1 MENPLQICL
10 SVELHIF
17 EYNRGGR
24 LAGMNLTL
32 GSLQCFAIGMVVFGF
47 IGFLQGWKRA
57 LVTMSLTLLTVLFL
71 SSGGANLIAEFIF
84 VRIPLVIGTLTNGAL
99 GAKSTPPPPSS
110 TQVLFTSI
118 ITLEVVYILGYFIG
132 RSVFKAEKAG
142 GYLFYTSTSGQFMGL
157 VLGLVTGY
165 VIVNYVS
172 KLFAANPSI
181 TVGVATPSSTTI
193 NNAIVILVVV
203 AVVALI
209 LSLLMARLG
218 KK

>member
-1 MENPLQICL
+1 M
-10 SVELHIF
+10 S
-17 EYNRGGR
+17 
-24 LAGMNLTL
+24 LTL
-32 GSLQCFAIGMVVFGF
+32 QSPVCFAIGMVVFGF

-57 LVTMSLTLLTVLFL
+57 LVSMSITLLAVLFL
-71 SSGGANLIAEFIF
+71 SSGGANIIAQFIF
-84 VRIPLVIGTLTNGAL
+84 VRIPLVIGTLTNGAF
-99 GAKSTPPPPSS
+99 GATSTPPPPSS

-118 ITLEVVYILGYFIG
+118 ITLIVAYILGFIIG

-142 GYLFYTSTSGQFMGL
+142 SYLVYTSTSGRFIGL

-165 VIVNYVS
+165 IIVNYVS

-181 TVGVATPSSTTI
+181 SIGVATPSPTTI